1 MIGGMTHMSAE
12 SKNRLKISGGLE
24 DIQKLRYF
32 IALAE
37 CSSFTEA
44 AAQLGISQSAVS
56 QQMAELE
63 RLIEA
68 PLFIRSNRQCQLT
81 HVGKVLLKEAFFLVA
96 KSDEAFKKVHL
107 AVKGI
112 TGQLRIGY
120 WGGIEKTFLPQA
132 IYDFRSVNPEV
143 HFSLHQY
150 NCEELNKALMREDI
164 DIGFSTSY
172 GFDHFP
178 ELAAKTLFTDSM
190 CIVIHRSHRLASE
203 SYINIA
209 DLANE
214 QIVTFHPQADY
225 LSHDHTLQLCVE
237 NGFMPQNP
245 LLCQDLATILLTIE
259 SGLGVAIL
267 PGSIREAAGRGLRMI
282 EAGPHT
288 QHLEIMVAWK
298 NNNFNPSIPAFVDK
312 LESLNP
318 IRSLKIN
325 ARPPRS
331 HPA

>member
-1 MIGGMTHMSAE
+1 MNIE

-44 AAQLGISQSAVS
+44 AARLGISQSAVS

-68 PLFIRSNRQCQLT
+68 PLFTRSNRQCQLT

-96 KSDEAFKKVHL
+96 KSDEALKKVQL

-120 WGGIEKTFLPQA
+120 WGGIEKKFLPQA
-132 IYDFRSVNPEV
+132 INDFRLANPQV
-143 HFSLHQY
+143 DFSLHQY
-150 NCEELNKALMREDI
+150 NCGELNNALVREDI
-164 DIGFSTSY
+164 DIGFAMNY

-178 ELAAKTLFTDSM
+178 ELAAKTLFTDPM
-190 CIVIHRSHRLASE
+190 CIAMHRGHRLAME
-203 SYINIA
+203 SFINLL
-209 DLANE
+209 DLSNE
-214 QIVTFHPQADY
+214 HFVTFYPQADY
-225 LSHDHTLQLCVE
+225 LSHSHTLQVCTE
-237 NGFMPQNP
+237 SGFLPQN
-245 LLCQDLATILLTIE
+245 LILCHDLETVLLTVE

-267 PGSIREAAGRGLRMI
+267 PSSVREVAGRGLHMSEIRPL
-282 EAGPHT
+282 A
-288 QHLEIMVAWK
+288 QHLEFMVTWK
-298 NNNFNPSIPAFVDK
+298 KNSFNASVPAFVDK
-312 LESLNP
+312 LEALSL
-318 IRSLKIN
+318 IRSFKIN
-325 ARPPRS
+325 ARSPKS
-331 HPA
+331 YPA